1 MAAVDLVVSAYY
13 LVRTELAMAE
23 PLVVD
28 LALDPLDEAGCSLAV
43 AGRWALQ
50 S

>member
-23 PLVVD
+23 PLVD